1 MTPDLIKN
9 LEHAVAGVLDVV
21 AGLDSRS
28 AHRATLKSVLRKL
41 RITRELSS
49 LYYICVAG
57 SQSAGK
63 TRLVREL
70 YNLNGEHEWLVD
82 NQGRGERVPVFILEK
97 DCAEPYAVGVRYKP
111 GPDGSEEET
120 LDKASFRR
128 IISAYDVN
136 DDYLF
141 TKLYVPKQYF
151 SAQSFGL
158 VLLPGYEML
167 NRDNAEWQGLMRH
180 TLIHSL
186 GSVLVTD
193 RTRIADN
200 AQVKILADLKSR
212 YFPDRKPVIAVTKTE
227 ALENQQIEDLTAT
240 VADVFEVPGHEL
252 DRIICTGVGDE
263 DYRRKWTRNIMDVV
277 GKYALSSAGSE
288 TVRIEELE
296 RIINDELDNVSAAL
310 REEAAGEGIS
320 EHLKER
326 QVEKV
331 RSAFR
336 KASDRYRRGYAK
348 ELRNNMIGYAGHA
361 IGIATDKYIE
371 EEENLTAKLRQAGNF
386 LTFQSGEHEQRFH
399 KRIVDC
405 WNGADDQGQ
414 SPLISDYRA
423 ITDMSRKELDIEP
436 PTEGTLALT
445 QQPLQNLIGHGT
457 TREQIPDDK
466 LLALRQDLRLL
477 MGQNLKDEK
486 DLTPQLLQSEQLE
499 EVLRQLPAMTMEYV
513 RITQAIALRKPE
525 LLNKELANFDFN
537 ALRTEIE
544 TELPQAQKTFGP
556 LLKSI
561 AAIMA
566 VDVVIDG
573 QFDVLNTLTGGGA
586 ATGLGGTLSMAA
598 AGAIAVGFIAYKTA
612 NQVQAYDAAKKGF
625 IRESLMHF
633 AESHIQKSLEL
644 YDDLMENLD
653 DRMTRNL
660 RLAYGLGGELTTH
673 DSLTRNLH
681 RMDVARTNV
690 IKALDRG

>member
-1 MTPDLIKN
+1 MTPELIKN

-28 AHRATLKSVLRKL
+28 AHRTTLKSVLRKL

-70 YNLNGEHEWLVD
+70 YELNGEHEWLVD
-82 NQGRGERVPVFILEK
+82 NQGRGERVPVFILET
-97 DCAEPYAVGVRYKP
+97 DCTAPYAVGVRYKA
-111 GPDGSEEET
+111 GPDGSEEEA

-128 IISAYDVN
+128 IVSAYDVN

-141 TKLYVPKQYF
+141 TKLYVPKRYF
-151 SAQSFGL
+151 AAQSFGL
-158 VLLPGYEML
+158 VLLPGYETL
-167 NRDNAEWQGLMRH
+167 NRENAEWQGLMRH

-200 AQVKILADLKSR
+200 AQLRILDDLRSK

-227 ALENQQIEDLTAT
+227 TLEGQQIEELTAT
-240 VADVFEVPGHEL
+240 VADVFGVPSEER
-252 DRIICTGVGDE
+252 DRIVCTGVSDD
-263 DYRRKWTRNIMDVV
+263 DYRTRWARSIMDVV

-288 TVRIEELE
+288 SVRIEELE
-296 RIINDELDNVSAAL
+296 RILNDELDNVSAAL

-331 RSAFR
+331 RAAFR
-336 KASDRYRRGYAK
+336 KASDRYRRGYSK
-348 ELRNNMIGYAGHA
+348 ELRNNMMGYASHT
-361 IGIATDKYIE
+361 ISIAMARYVAE
-371 EEENLTAKLRQAGNF
+371 EEGFKAKLRQAGNF
-386 LTFQSGEHEQRFH
+386 LAFQSGEHEQRFH
-399 KRIVDC
+399 ERIVDC
-405 WNGADDQGQ
+405 WNSVGDNAQ

-436 PTEGTLALT
+436 PEEGKLDLP
-445 QQPLQNLIGHGT
+445 QQSLQNLIGHGEARQNIT
-457 TREQIPDDK
+457 DEK
-466 LLALRQDLRLL
+466 LLELRHDLRLL
-477 MGQNLKDEK
+477 IGQNLAEK
-486 DLTPQLLQSEQLE
+486 ESNELQLLKGEQLE

-513 RITQAIALRKPE
+513 RISQAIALRKPE

-537 ALRTEIE
+537 KLQQEIE
-544 TELPQAQKTFGP
+544 RELPQAQKTFGP
-556 LLKSI
+556 LIKSI

-566 VDVVIDG
+566 VDVAIDG
-573 QFDVLNTLTGGGA
+573 QFDVLNTITGGSA
-586 ATGLGGTLSMAA
+586 AAGLGASLSMAA
-598 AGAIAVGFIAYKTA
+598 AGAIALGFIAYKTA

-625 IRESLMHF
+625 IRESLTHF
-633 AESHIQKSLEL
+633 AETHIQKSLEL

-660 RLAYGLGGELTTH
+660 RLAYGLGGELTKH

>member
-70 YNLNGEHEWLVD
+70 YNLNGEDEWLVD

-97 DCAEPYAVGVRYKP
+97 DVAAPYAVGVRYKP
-111 GPDGSEEET
+111 GPDGREEEP
-120 LDKASFRR
+120 LEKDDFRR
-128 IISAYDVN
+128 IISAYDVD

-141 TKLYVPKQYF
+141 TKLYVPKRYF

-167 NRDNAEWQGLMRH
+167 NRDNAEWQRLMRH

-227 ALENQQIEDLTAT
+227 ALEGQQIEDLTAT

-252 DRIICTGVGDE
+252 DRVVCTGVGDD
-263 DYRRKWTRNIMDVV
+263 DYRKKWTRNIMDVV

-288 TVRIEELE
+288 TVRVEELE

-310 REEAAGEGIS
+310 RDEAAGEGIS

-331 RSAFR
+331 RAAFR

-348 ELRNNMIGYAGHA
+348 ELRNNMIGYASHT
-361 IGIATDKYIE
+361 IGIATSKYIAE
-371 EEENLTAKLRQAGNF
+371 EEGLKAKLRQAGNF
-386 LTFQSGEHEQRFH
+386 LTFQSGEHEQRFQE
-399 KRIVDC
+399 RIVDC
-405 WNGADDQGQ
+405 WNGADDTSR

-423 ITDMSRKELDIEP
+423 ITDMSRRELDIEP
-436 PTEGTLALT
+436 ADEGTLALSA
-445 QQPLQNLIGHGT
+445 QPLQNLIGHGA
-457 TREQIPDDK
+457 TREQIPDEK
-466 LLALRQDLRLL
+466 LLTLRHDLRLL
-477 MGQNLKDEK
+477 MGQNLKNEENSE
-486 DLTPQLLQSEQLE
+486 LQLFKGEQLE

-513 RITQAIALRKPE
+513 RINQAIALRNPE

-544 TELPQAQKTFGP
+544 TELPQAQKNIGP
-556 LLKSI
+556 LIKSI

-566 VDVVIDG
+566 VDVAIDG
-573 QFDVLNTLTGGGA
+573 QFDVLNTMTGGGA
-586 ATGLGGTLSMAA
+586 AAGLGGTLSMAA
-598 AGAIAVGFIAYKTA
+598 AGAIAFGFIAYKTA
-612 NQVQAYDAAKKGF
+612 NHVQAYDAAKKGF

-660 RLAYGLGGELTTH
+660 RLAYGLGGELTKH

>member
-21 AGLDSRS
+21 AGLDRRS

-70 YNLNGEHEWLVD
+70 YNLNGEDEWLVD

-97 DCAEPYAVGVRYKP
+97 DVTAPYAVGVRYKP
-111 GPDGSEEET
+111 GPDGREEE
-120 LDKASFRR
+120 LLEKDDFRR
-128 IISAYDVN
+128 IISAYDVD

-141 TKLYVPKQYF
+141 TKLYVPKRYF

-212 YFPDRKPVIAVTKTE
+212 YFPDRKPIIAVTKTE
-227 ALENQQIEDLTAT
+227 ALEGQQIEDLTAT

-252 DRIICTGVGDE
+252 DRIVCTGVGDD
-263 DYRRKWTRNIMDVV
+263 DYRKKWTCNIMDVV

-288 TVRIEELE
+288 TVRVEELE

-310 REEAAGEGIS
+310 RDEAAGEGIS
-320 EHLKER
+320 EHLKEH

-331 RSAFR
+331 RAAFR

-348 ELRNNMIGYAGHA
+348 ELRNNMIDYASHT
-361 IGIATDKYIE
+361 IKTATSKYIE
-371 EEENLTAKLRQAGNF
+371 EEEGLTAKLRQAGNF
-386 LTFQSGEHEQRFH
+386 LRFQSGEHEQRFQE
-399 KRIVDC
+399 RIVDC
-405 WNGADDQGQ
+405 WNGADDNTR

-436 PTEGTLALT
+436 PEEGTLALSH
-445 QQPLQNLIGHGT
+445 QPLQNLIGHGT
-457 TREQIPDDK
+457 TMEQIPDEK
-466 LLALRQDLRLL
+466 LVALRHDLRLL
-477 MGQNLKDEK
+477 MGQNLKTEESSE
-486 DLTPQLLQSEQLE
+486 LQLFKGEQLE

-513 RITQAIALRKPE
+513 RINQAIALRKPE

-537 ALRTEIE
+537 ALRKEIE
-544 TELPQAQKTFGP
+544 TELPQAQKNIGP
-556 LLKSI
+556 LIKSI

-566 VDVVIDG
+566 VDVAIDG
-573 QFDVLNTLTGGGA
+573 QFDVLNTMTGGGA
-586 ATGLGGTLSMAA
+586 AAGLGGTLSMAA
-598 AGAIAVGFIAYKTA
+598 AGAIALGFIAYKTA

-633 AESHIQKSLEL
+633 AESHIQKSLDL

-660 RLAYGLGGELTTH
+660 RLAYGLGGELTKH